1 MKTKFF
7 LIAMLMILGLYSISY
22 AQDAAVINVED
33 IQICTSVED
42 HMPVGADSTFSSS
55 VEQLCCYSRIIN
67 GKGSSITHVWYYN
80 DKEMARVELSVGADS
95 WRTWSSKKILPEWTG
110 FWRVDV
116 LSEERN
122 VIASK
127 EFAIE

>member
-1 MKTKFF
+1 MRTKMFF
-7 LIAMLMILGLYSISY
+7 MAMVMILGIYCLSS
-22 AQDAAVINVED
+22 AQDTAVISVED

-42 HMPVGADSTFSSS
+42 HMPVGTDSTFSSG
-55 VEQLCCYSRIIN
+55 VEKLYCYNRIIN
-67 GKGSSITHVWYYN
+67 GGGNSITHVWYFN

-95 WRTWSSKKILPEWTG
+95 WRTWSTKKIMPGWVG

-116 LSEERN
+116 LSVDGN

-127 EFAIE
+127 KFAIE